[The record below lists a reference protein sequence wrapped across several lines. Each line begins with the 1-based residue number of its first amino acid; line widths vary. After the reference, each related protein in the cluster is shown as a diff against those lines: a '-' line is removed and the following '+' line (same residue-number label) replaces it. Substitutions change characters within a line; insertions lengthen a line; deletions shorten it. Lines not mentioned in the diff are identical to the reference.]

1 MSPLRQSMVDAMTVR
16 GLSVRTI
23 GCYTESISRPSRHHG
38 GQLYLS
44 RYTHRTAIGNER
56 ILGLQGDEVVISARA
71 KRSEGQENF
80 MARVARVNI
89 QQCPVCQQ
97 GRLGVVQTLARAKHL
112 PDPFEGSARKA
123 NSRAARLRRSRAGKH
138 VAVAAQ
144 QTGTVTRKRP
154 LQAPSQAIMTSH
166 SGGGDII
173 NPLFR

>member
-23 GCYTESISRPSRHHG
+23 GCYTESISRLSRHYG

-56 ILGLQGDEVVISARA
+56 ILSLQGDEVVISARA

-89 QQCPVCQQ
+89 HQCPVCQQ
-97 GRLGVVQTLARAKHL
+97 GRMGVVQTLARAKHL

-123 NSRAARLRRSRAGKH
+123 NSRAARLHRSRAGKN

-144 QTGTVTRKRP
+144 QTGTVARKRT
-154 LQAPSQAIMTSH
+154 LQEPSQAIMTSH
-166 SGGGDII
+166 GGG
-173 NPLFR
+173 

>member
-23 GCYTESISRPSRHHG
+23 GCYTESISRLSRHYG

-56 ILGLQGDEVVISARA
+56 ILSLQGDEVVISARA

-80 MARVARVNI
+80 MARVAQVNI

-97 GRLGVVQTLARAKHL
+97 GRMGVV
-112 PDPFEGSARKA
+112 
-123 NSRAARLRRSRAGKH
+123 
-138 VAVAAQ
+138 
-144 QTGTVTRKRP
+144 
-154 LQAPSQAIMTSH
+154 
-166 SGGGDII
+166 
-173 NPLFR
+173 